1 MTIRC
6 GEVYCDRC
14 GDCIYCHGDDPCYD
28 EGDHSYSWTPL
39 ADDEDDEQPAEFL
52 DKIVVHPRPTYV
64 APTTS
69 KGDALVRAV
78 QAGKDVAY
86 RRWMRGGDRLRVALD
101 LELDLLRDPGA
112 SGGWSYAR
120 YTVEQPWA
128 RNASILG
135 LRVLA
140 DPDMPRGVW
149 RILDADDT
157 LLHDPRE
164 GKTLRE
170 IREQYR

>member
-1 MTIRC
+1 M
-6 GEVYCDRC
+6 
-14 GDCIYCHGDDPCYD
+14 
-28 EGDHSYSWTPL
+28 
-39 ADDEDDEQPAEFL
+39 
-52 DKIVVHPRPTYV
+52 
-64 APTTS
+64 TTS
-69 KGDALVRAV
+69 RGDALMRAV

-101 LELDLLRDPGA
+101 LELDLLRDPGVV
-112 SGGWSYAR
+112 GGWSYAR

-157 LLHDPRE
+157 VLHDPRE

>member
-14 GDCIYCHGDDPCYD
+14 GDCIHCYGDDPCYD
-28 EGDHSYSWTPL
+28 EGNHSYAEP
-39 ADDEDDEQPAEFL
+39 DDDGEDEQTPPSSPSRPIPPAF
-52 DKIVVHPRPTYV
+52 V

-112 SGGWSYAR
+112 VGGWSYAR

-157 LLHDPRE
+157 VLHDPRE